1 VTLPRLIGMVHLGAL
16 PGAPSFA
23 GDRRALCDRALRDAA
38 ALAAAG
44 FDALLV
50 ENYGDAPFLKDVV
63 GPETIAEMTAIIA
76 AIRRETNMPLG
87 VQVLRNDASA
97 ALAIAA
103 ATGASFIRVNVHT
116 GAMLTDQ
123 GIVEGRAG
131 ETLRLRRT
139 LAGDVTI
146 FADVNVKHAVP
157 LAPVRIDAAARDA
170 AERGGAGALI
180 VTGTATGASVDLQD
194 LRSVRGAVSVPVYA
208 GSGADVETV
217 RALLDEADGVIVG
230 SDIKHGRI
238 ATGMVDED
246 RARAFIQA
254 ARGS

>member
-16 PGAPSFA
+16 PGAPAFG
-23 GDRRALCDRALRDAA
+23 GDRRALCDRAVRDAI
-38 ALAAAG
+38 ALTAAG

-76 AIRRETNMPLG
+76 AIRHETDLPFG

-103 ATGASFIRVNVHT
+103 ATGATFIRVNVHT

-139 LAGDVTI
+139 LACDVAI
-146 FADVNVKHAVP
+146 LADVHVKHAVP
-157 LAPVRIDAAARDA
+157 LAPVPIEAAARDA
-170 AERGGAGALI
+170 AERGGADALI
-180 VTGTATGASVDLQD
+180 VTGTATGTRVDARDLQA
-194 LRSVRGAVSVPVYA
+194 VRGAAAIPVYV
-208 GSGADVETV
+208 GSGACVDTV
-217 RALLDEADGVIVG
+217 RALLAEADGVIVG

-238 ATGMVDED
+238 AAGMVDED
-246 RARAFIQA
+246 RARAFVQA